1 MSLIDKSR
9 SINATCNTVAKHI
22 SFLRNFNP
30 HLVIIHNI
38 TEIILCISLKIL
50 SQAPDNTLHSNDIS
64 LQCYSAEEL
73 FAIYHVDENDGFK
86 MKRFESLSIAL
97 LDQIESNV
105 CELEGNDDVAEDGDD
120 IEKMTDMTGEQRL

>member
-1 MSLIDKSR
+1 MRQYCRKTYIIPLKSQP
-9 SINATCNTVAKHI
+9 SPCYYSKTA
-22 SFLRNFNP
+22 
-30 HLVIIHNI
+30 
-38 TEIILCISLKIL
+38 SLKL
-50 SQAPDNTLHSNDIS
+50 SYIIKNIVTTLHSNDIS

-105 CELEGNDDVAEDGDD
+105 CELEENNDVAEDGDD
-120 IEKMTDMTGEQRL
+120 IEKMTNMTGEQRL